1 MRTANQIR
9 SEFIDFFKGKDHE
22 FVPSS
27 PIVPVGDETLLFA
40 NAGMNQFKD
49 IFLGLAPAQYRRV
62 ANSQKCLRVSGKH
75 NDLEE
80 VGKDTYHHTF
90 FEMLGNWSFDDY
102 FKAESIEWAWELLTK
117 VWGIEP
123 GRLWATVFAGDEA
136 DGLPEDKEAASLWP
150 KVTPLPAEKVL
161 ACGKKDNFWEMGET
175 GPCGPCS
182 EIHIDLGTDRCDMK
196 NVPGHQ
202 CRVNGGCA
210 RFIELW
216 NLVFIQFNRQ
226 PDGKL
231 LPLAARYV
239 DTGAGLERIVAV
251 LQNKASNYDTDLFMP
266 IIERTSDM
274 TGHKYTS
281 RLGNKTDNAFRVI
294 ADHIRA
300 LVFAITDGATP
311 SNEGRGYVI
320 RRILRRA
327 SRSGRE
333 LGMHEPFIYKLV
345 PVVVDCLGEAFG
357 EIRERADYVSTVI
370 EAEEAGFGRTLD
382 RGIEIFAGAAE
393 RAQKSKDK
401 VITGDDAFQLY
412 DTYGFPLDLT
422 QLMAAERGLK
432 VDTAKFSELME
443 QQRERARAAIA
454 KDSFS
459 ITDKVSGQV
468 LPETEDLQKYHT
480 DQCDAVIVGLIDSD
494 GFKDK
499 GRIEAGAQVGIV
511 LDKTCFYAE
520 AGGQVGDCGVIQS
533 RSMGVPPMSS
543 TAVPAVNT
551 TDTPSNSL
559 GTDLPVKQLPITKRH
574 GAKLPH
580 WTQLGA
586 TYAVTFRLAD
596 SLPVTVAES
605 WRREREEIEQRAKA
619 QNRSLTSQ
627 ELVEL
632 QRLYSTKIDSILN
645 NGQGACYMKD
655 ERVARIVQDALQH
668 FHADHYELIAWAI
681 MPNHVHVVVRPLGTH
696 ELPEILHSWKSFTAK
711 QANKVLERSGPF
723 WQDEYYDHLIRDEE
737 DLHHAI
743 KYVISNPR
751 CSGLCDWPWV
761 GMQETTHGQDAP
773 DTHGRDAHA
782 TSPDTHGRDAHAT
795 SPDTHGRDAHATFVV
810 EKTIKIAN
818 CIVHQGKVAEGAFD
832 VGDKVHAVVSKDR
845 NSVKKNHTATHVL
858 QWALQQVLGK
868 SVAQQGSY
876 VGPDY
881 LRFDFTY
888 PKAPSSEQLKR
899 AEELVREKIAADL
912 PVTWTV
918 MAKDEAQK
926 LGAMAL
932 FGEKYGQEVRV
943 VALGAG
949 DKDEISEAFSREF
962 CGGTHVDRLGVIGG
976 FKIIKEESIS
986 AGVRRITALTGAGLT
1001 AYLEKAGDIVDEL
1014 SAMLKIPSESLVER
1028 VGQLLKD
1035 NKKLTKDLKAAVRQS
1050 GSDSMAEAR
1059 KLLEKSE
1066 KIGDASI
1073 IIGRLSTT
1081 SIEQAREAV
1090 DMLKKKAKSA
1100 AIVLGFDDDGRA
1112 TLLAGVTDD
1121 LVAKG
1126 LKAGDIVREI
1136 APIVDGGGGGRP
1148 QMAQAG
1154 GKNPTKIDDALAKA
1168 GEIIKQKLNG

>member
-117 VWGIEP
+117 VWGIEA

-136 DGLPEDKEAASLWP
+136 DGLPKDREAASLWP
-150 KVTPLPAEKVL
+150 KVTALPAEKVL

-182 EIHIDLGTDRCDMK
+182 EIHIDLGPERCDMK

-231 LPLAARYV
+231 LPLPAKYV

-266 IIERTSDM
+266 IIERTSDI

-281 RLGNKTDNAFRVI
+281 KLGNKTDNAFRVI

-327 SRSGRE
+327 SRFGRE

-357 EIRERADYVSTVI
+357 EIGERADYVSTVI

-382 RGIEIFAGAAE
+382 RGIEIFAAAAE
-393 RAQKSKDK
+393 RAKKSKDK

-443 QQRERARAAIA
+443 EQRERARAAMA
-454 KDSFS
+454 RDSLS

-468 LPETEDLQKYHT
+468 LPETEDLQKYHK
-480 DQCDAVIVGLIDSD
+480 DDCDAVIVGFIDSD

-499 GRIEAGAQVGIV
+499 GRIETGARVGMV

-533 RSMGVPPMSS
+533 
-543 TAVPAVNT
+543 
-551 TDTPSNSL
+551 D
-559 GTDLPVKQLPITKRH
+559 
-574 GAKLPH
+574 
-580 WTQLGA
+580 
-586 TYAVTFRLAD
+586 
-596 SLPVTVAES
+596 
-605 WRREREEIEQRAKA
+605 KA
-619 QNRSLTSQ
+619 R
-627 ELVEL
+627 
-632 QRLYSTKIDSILN
+632 
-645 NGQGACYMKD
+645 
-655 ERVARIVQDALQH
+655 
-668 FHADHYELIAWAI
+668 
-681 MPNHVHVVVRPLGTH
+681 
-696 ELPEILHSWKSFTAK
+696 
-711 QANKVLERSGPF
+711 
-723 WQDEYYDHLIRDEE
+723 
-737 DLHHAI
+737 
-743 KYVISNPR
+743 
-751 CSGLCDWPWV
+751 
-761 GMQETTHGQDAP
+761 
-773 DTHGRDAHA
+773 
-782 TSPDTHGRDAHAT
+782 
-795 SPDTHGRDAHATFVV
+795 FVV

-818 CIVHQGKVAEGAFD
+818 CIIHQGKVVEGAFD

-888 PKAPSSEQLKR
+888 PKAPTTEQLER
-899 AEELVREKIAADL
+899 VEELVREKIATDL
-912 PVTWTV
+912 PVTWAI
-918 MAKDEAQK
+918 MPKDEAQK

-949 DKDEISEAFSREF
+949 NKDEIDKAFSREF
-962 CGGTHVDRLGVIGG
+962 CGGTHVDRLGAIGG

-986 AGVRRITALTGAGLT
+986 AGVRRITALTGSALT

-1035 NKKLTKDLKAAVRQS
+1035 NKKLAKDLKAAARQS

-1059 KLLEKSE
+1059 KLLQESE

-1073 IIGRLSTT
+1073 VIGRLSTT

-1100 AIVLGFDDDGRA
+1100 AIVLGFEDDGRA

-1121 LVAKG
+1121 LVTKG

-1154 GKNPTKIDDALAKA
+1154 GKNPKRIGEALARA
-1168 GEIIKQKLNG
+1168 GEVIKQKLGG